1 MYLLLYTGL
10 LLNSFLI
17 EQLILVY
24 ISKYFSNI
32 YLLLTKGFIYLLFL
46 SKYLAY
52 AFVWGSF
59 TNNSD
64 GKASLPLC
72 LYPIKYLN

>member
-24 ISKYFSNI
+24 ISKYFLNI
-32 YLLLTKGFIYLLFL
+32 YLLLTKGFMHLLFL
-46 SKYLAY
+46 LKYLAY
-52 AFVWGSF
+52 AFV
-59 TNNSD
+59 
-64 GKASLPLC
+64 
-72 LYPIKYLN
+72 